1 MIAVVFGIP
10 GVGKTTIVKAVEE
23 KLGLVYIHPG
33 NIMYEI
39 ALRKGIIHNVD
50 EMRKLKLSIQQ
61 EIQSEMAK
69 EIATIIDSKP
79 GSGFIVDTHA
89 IVKTPQGFFPGL
101 RRSFFEVIKPDIYF
115 VIESDP
121 QVISQRRQ
129 GDKDRVRDDDHSIK
143 EILLHIDLTRDYAS
157 AYSIHSQANF
167 AVIENKQGDVN
178 FAVEEMS
185 GIISRFME
193 TLLTK

>member
-10 GVGKTTIVKAVEE
+10 GVGKSTVVNTVKER
-23 KLGLVYIHPG
+23 LGLVYIHPG

-39 ALRKGIIHNVD
+39 ALQKGVVQNVD
-50 EMRKLKLSIQQ
+50 EMRKLKLPVQQ

-69 EIATIIDSKP
+69 KVAEMTISQP
-79 GSGFIVDTHA
+79 ESSFIIDTHA

-101 RRSFFEVIKPDIYF
+101 RSSFFEVVKPDIYF
-115 VIESDP
+115 VVESDP
-121 QVISQRRQ
+121 EVILQRRQ
-129 GDKDRVRDDDHSIK
+129 EDKNRVRNDDHGLK
-143 EILLHIDLTRDYAS
+143 DILLHIDLTRDYAS
-157 AYSIHSQANF
+157 AYSIYSQANF
-167 AVIENKQGDVN
+167 AVIENKQGDIN

-193 TLLTK
+193 TL

>member
-69 EIATIIDSKP
+69 EIADMTQTQPQNSFII
-79 GSGFIVDTHA
+79 DTHA

-101 RRSFFEVIKPDIYF
+101 RNTFFEVIKPDIYL
-115 VIESDP
+115 VVESDP
-121 QVISQRRQ
+121 EVILKRRQ
-129 GDKDRVRDDDHSIK
+129 EDQSRVRNDDHNLK

-157 AYSIHSQANF
+157 AYSIYSQANF
-167 AVIENKQGDVN
+167 AVIENKQGDIN

-185 GIISRFME
+185 GILSRFME
-193 TLLTK
+193 TL